1 MPFIEVK
8 NISKT
13 FKVPV
18 RNAGLKETIKNF
30 FNREYKYIDAV
41 KDISFNIE
49 KGEIIGYIGPNGA
62 GKSTT
67 IKILSGIL
75 TPSSGSVLVDHHFNA
90 SSNPNATG
98 TEVIVSNN
106 ANANSKA
113 LAKELAEGT
122 ACILGIAN
130 RGVKTEAQTAR
141 GRIGILNLNAGIA
154 CLVEIAFLSNPN
166 DMVKY
171 ELKKDELARFYA
183 DTYIKYDN
191 LI

>member
-1 MPFIEVK
+1 MIQFSPFVVYPIAGHNNSDPGAVYNSQKEADKTKEFRDLVSK
-8 NISKT
+8 NLSAKGH
-13 FKVPV
+13 KH
-18 RNAGLKETIKNF
+18 IKDSDDEN
-30 FNREYKYIDAV
+30 NRQLQ
-41 KDISFNIE
+41 NR
-49 KGEIIGYIGPNGA
+49 
-62 GKSTT
+62 
-67 IKILSGIL
+67 IKPG
-75 TPSSGSVLVDHHFNA
+75 SGSVLIDHHFNA
-90 SSNPNATG
+90 SSNLNATG

-154 CLVEIAFLSNPN
+154 CLIEIAFLSNPN